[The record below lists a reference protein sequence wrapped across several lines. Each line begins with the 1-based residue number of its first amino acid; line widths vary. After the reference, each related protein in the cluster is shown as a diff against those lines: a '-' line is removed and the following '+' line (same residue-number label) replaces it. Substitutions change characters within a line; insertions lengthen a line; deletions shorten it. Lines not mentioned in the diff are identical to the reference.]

1 MKTTIRTFL
10 TMASLLVLAGCG
22 SSSSDGGGG
31 GNTTTTTAATAADT
45 PPTGT
50 LAVSGIIKADSS
62 AKGNTTKEQ
71 TVTLKNL
78 SGDVVASAKT
88 DSEGKYSITAQPG
101 ALTTAT
107 TKTTLADDTDKAAAV
122 AGSLFVISAA
132 VKDTD
137 AGKVFGFNRTVKLS
151 TSNVTSKDGDTS
163 TIDVGSN
170 TMSEIGAIYGTL
182 TFSDSTVSVAGTDVF
197 VPGKSLF
204 VRTGSDG
211 TFNFLF
217 VPPGT
222 YSIRIENG
230 KFFKTQD
237 VTVES
242 GKTTNA
248 GTITVGLTERNP
260 KALSEVIVGTWTTT
274 TYDDSAGTATAPTT
288 TTGSVEVKSDNT
300 ITVSGTCEELKPS
313 GAIVGTHLY
322 ALNDST
328 MYARMLTSGT
338 TPTVKM
344 LQVLSYTNNQI
355 VFKGSGKLVTMTR
368 Q

>member
-1 MKTTIRTFL
+1 MKTTMRHFL
-10 TMASLLVLAGCG
+10 TLASFLVLAGCG
-22 SSSSDGGGG
+22 SSSSNGGGG
-31 GNTTTTTAATAADT
+31 GTTTTTAADA

-50 LAVSGIIKADSS
+50 LAVSGTITADSA
-62 AKGNTTKEQ
+62 AKGNTTKDQ

-78 SGDVVASAKT
+78 SGDVVATGKT
-88 DSEGKYSITAQPG
+88 DSAGKYSITAQPG
-101 ALTTAT
+101 ALTTST

-163 TIDVGSN
+163 TIDVGS
-170 TMSEIGAIYGTL
+170 TAMSEIGAIYGTL

-222 YSIRIENG
+222 YSVRIENG
-230 KFFKTQD
+230 KYFKTQD
-237 VTVES
+237 LTVVA

-248 GTITVGLTERNP
+248 GTVNVGLTDRNP
-260 KALSEVIVGTWTTT
+260 KPLSEVIIGKWTTE
-274 TYDDSAGTATAPTT
+274 TYDEGSSGATTVTT
-288 TTGSVEVKSDNT
+288 TTGSAEVKSDNS
-300 ITVSGTCEELKPS
+300 ITFTGTSSEFLNAGGITS
-313 GAIVGTHLY
+313 THLY
-322 ALNDST
+322 AINDST
-328 MYARMLTSGT
+328 MYFRIITGPVLS
-338 TPTVKM
+338 VRL

-355 VFKGSGKLVTMTR
+355 VFKSNNKVVTMTR
-368 Q
+368 L